1 MAAATP
7 RPSATPIAADARKER
22 GRHGP
27 AKANVEA
34 DAEGRWVEPLRWA
47 ALVVFIAIP
56 VFAHMMQ
63 SLAGRVVWTMAV
75 ASLPLFIVLVGYHR
89 WRRICPLAFFA
100 QIPVRLRRPG
110 LKKAS
115 PWLEANYYYVTAS
128 IFFVSLWLRLVAT
141 NGDGHAITAFFV
153 LISLAALIFG
163 AFYTGKTWCNYICPV
178 SFIEKIYTEPHG
190 LRETRNSQCTKCTAC
205 KKFCPDINE
214 ENGYW
219 KEIDSQPKRAA
230 YFAFPGLVFGFYFY
244 YYLQAGTWDYYFG
257 GAWVDEPMLS
267 HVAFLPGHD
276 AMTAGFFFLPVVPRA
291 VASLLTLAVCGAA
304 SYLLFTLL
312 EKAVGNY
319 LRRRDPET
327 DEARVRHA
335 TFALAAFAAFT
346 IFYTF
351 AGAPS
356 LYKYFPWVVPHVF
369 FAVVVLTATYFLV
382 RRLRRNQKTFAE
394 ETVARNIIKRW
405 EWTDIQPPKDLREA
419 FLIHTIRT
427 RESTRGTEK
436 VLEIY
441 KDAVRETLA
450 NGFVTRKEVHL
461 LENLRNQLQIKK
473 ADHEK
478 VMASLAEEERALIS
492 DPSKQISAEKRL
504 QLETYERALQS
515 YLERALA
522 GEGTVDDSLI
532 INLRAEY
539 RVTKDEHAAV
549 LDNLL
554 GGDKGMAARL
564 VEEIRTIERAAQAI
578 QVLELEPQPTH
589 AFLIVLLQRRRARA
603 IERLM
608 RGLSFAPDD
617 ETGKQMRAALAS
629 PHQSQRE
636 SVIEQLQQA
645 VPPSIA
651 ERLLTA
657 YRETASIESSW
668 LTLSD
673 MLRARTQSLDPYI
686 RAVALYALS
695 ERGVHDEKILER
707 LSADE
712 HDVVRET
719 AQHLRERAGREGA
732 SVGSHPGLITVEK
745 MIALRSAPIFST
757 LGPESLAEL
766 ARASSEDEYAP
777 GEALCVEGEFGDE
790 VFILLRGEA
799 QVFRLENDGQELLDV
814 EKAGGFIGE
823 MAVLDPAPRS
833 ATVLAATDGVRALRL
848 NGSAFREALNNDPAI
863 ASSVIRR
870 LAQRLRD

>member
-1 MAAATP
+1 MSAQTAAE
-7 RPSATPIAADARKER
+7 SD
-22 GRHGP
+22 
-27 AKANVEA
+27 VE
-34 DAEGRWVEPLRWA
+34 RWVEPLKWA

-56 VFAHMMQ
+56 VFAHLMQ

-75 ASLPLFIVLVGYHR
+75 AALPLFIVLVGYHR

-110 LKKAS
+110 TKKAS
-115 PWLEANYYYVTAS
+115 PWLEANYYYVSFT
-128 IFFVSLWLRLVAT
+128 IFFVSLWFRLVAT
-141 NGDGHAITAFFV
+141 NGDGHAISAFFV
-153 LISLAALIFG
+153 LLSLAALIFG
-163 AFYTGKTWCNYICPV
+163 AFYTGKTWCNYVCPV

-219 KEIDSQPKRAA
+219 KEIDSQPKKFA
-230 YFAFPGLVFGFYFY
+230 YFTFPGLVFGFYFY
-244 YYLQAGTWDYYFG
+244 YYLQSGTWAYYFG

-267 HVAFLPGHD
+267 HHAFLPGHD
-276 AMTAGFFFLPVVPRA
+276 AVTAGFFFLPAVPRA
-291 VASLLTLAVCGAA
+291 IASILTLFLCGLI
-304 SYLLFTLL
+304 SYLLFSLL
-312 EKAVGNY
+312 ERLVGKY
-319 LRRRDPET
+319 LRRRDAEV
-327 DEARVRHA
+327 DEGRIRHV

-356 LYKYFPWVVPHVF
+356 LYKYFPWVVPHIF
-369 FAVVVLTATYFLV
+369 FSVVVLTATYFLM

-450 NGFVTRKEVHL
+450 NGFVTRKEVNL
-461 LENLRNQLQIKK
+461 LENMRNQLQIKK

-564 VEEIRTIERAAQAI
+564 VEEIRIIERAAQAL
-578 QVLELEPQPTH
+578 QVLELEHNPTH
-589 AFLIVLLQRRRARA
+589 DFLIVLLQRRRARA
-603 IERLM
+603 IGRLL
-608 RGLSFAPDD
+608 RGLSFTPDD
-617 ETGKQMRAALAS
+617 ETGRAMREALSS
-629 PHQSQRE
+629 PDQAQRQS
-636 SVIEQLQQA
+636 VVEQLQQV

-657 YRETASIESSW
+657 YRETASLESSW
-668 LTLSD
+668 MTLSD
-673 MLRARTQSLDPYI
+673 MLRARTLSLDPYI
-686 RAVALYALS
+686 RALALYALS
-695 ERGVHDEKILER
+695 ERGALDEQTLER
-707 LSADE
+707 LITDE

-719 AQHLRERAGREGA
+719 AQHLKERAGGGA
-732 SVGSHPGLITVEK
+732 DEVGSHPGLITVEK
-745 MIALRSAPIFST
+745 MIALRSAPIFSS
-757 LGPESLAEL
+757 LGPESLNEL
-766 ARASSEDEYAP
+766 ARASTEGEYAP
-777 GEALCVEGEFGDE
+777 GQSLCVEGEFGDE
-790 VFILLRGEA
+790 VFILLRGEV
-799 QVFRLENDGQELLDV
+799 QIFRRENDQQELLDV

-833 ATVLAATDGVRALRL
+833 ATVIAGEGGVRALRL
-848 NGSAFREALNNDPAI
+848 GGDAFRQALNNDPAI